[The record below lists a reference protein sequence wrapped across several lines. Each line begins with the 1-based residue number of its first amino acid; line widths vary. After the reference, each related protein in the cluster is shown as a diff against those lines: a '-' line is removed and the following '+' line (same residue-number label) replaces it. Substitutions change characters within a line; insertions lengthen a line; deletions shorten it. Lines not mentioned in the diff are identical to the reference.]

1 MQNSNYGRTPEK
13 NTEEFFIL
21 TLNPLDFLECTCSES
36 YRQLTLV
43 TDKYSNWIRFV
54 KAGTKCNCVTHWAD
68 HWAIHTC
75 KHLTLWIH

>member
-36 YRQLTLV
+36 YRQLTL
-43 TDKYSNWIRFV
+43 
-54 KAGTKCNCVTHWAD
+54 
-68 HWAIHTC
+68 
-75 KHLTLWIH
+75 LTNILIGLGL